1 MKNKITLLTFSALV
15 AVLLCSY
22 RPGPAHD
29 AGANCT
35 GSDGGTAACGGGG
48 CHTSTLTSSLG
59 TVLEFDSAGTP
70 VTSYVPGGSYSVKI
84 TATNG
89 TSSSL
94 PKFGFQLVSIT
105 AASAGGNSNA
115 QAGTWSSSLPGSV
128 RNTTTSQSGLTI
140 PVIEQSGFLSPSSG
154 TGGSGT
160 VYTETINWT
169 APAAGTGDVKIYGV
183 IQAVNATGN
192 QSGDKSQQATPLTI
206 TEATSCPSASISAG
220 ATTLTASP
228 SNGTSYTWHL
238 NGNVV
243 NGATSST
250 YTPTASGSYTV
261 DVTTSG
267 SCTSTAG
274 AVNFVVAGINDPTL
288 TNALSV
294 YPTITSGTVNIAVN
308 AAISDLNYEVYGID
322 GAQHAHGIIAGDHAT
337 LDLSGLATGMYL
349 VRMHSQNN
357 TATYKVIKN

>member
-89 TSSSL
+89 TSSTL

-105 AASAGGNSNA
+105 AASAGGNSNV
-115 QAGTWSSSLPGSV
+115 QAGTWGSSLPGSV

-154 TGGSGT
+154 SGGSGT

-192 QSGDKSQQATPLTI
+192 QTGDKSQQASPLTI
-206 TEATSCPSASISAG
+206 TEA
-220 ATTLTASP
+220 
-228 SNGTSYTWHL
+228 
-238 NGNVV
+238 
-243 NGATSST
+243 
-250 YTPTASGSYTV
+250 
-261 DVTTSG
+261 
-267 SCTSTAG
+267 
-274 AVNFVVAGINDPTL
+274 VVAPNGINDPTL

-294 YPTITSGTVNIAVN
+294 YPTITSGTVNVAVK
-308 AAISDLNYEVYGID
+308 AAINDLGYEVYSID